1 MHWNLSPWKVRNKFV
16 WTMVPWLK
24 IMNLKY
30 CCIKDTYFL
39 SLKRMEIAR
48 TSLWGFYR
56 RKDAWRTPMT
66 TDWEHL
72 CGLKMIKS
80 WRFHFS
86 KQKQSI
92 IGQEIWALFSYY
104 LFQKKNFLTELSY
117 QQLSDELPPIIYP
130 KLTSW
135 FRPCRNLHERSK
147 SLFL

>member
-39 SLKRMEIAR
+39 SFKRMETAR

-56 RKDAWRTPMT
+56 RKDTCVAWRLLSPEDSTSQSRNKVQSVKKFELYSLT
-66 TDWEHL
+66 
-72 CGLKMIKS
+72 IY
-80 WRFHFS
+80 S
-86 KQKQSI
+86 K
-92 IGQEIWALFSYY
+92 
-104 LFQKKNFLTELSY
+104 KKNFLTELSY